1 MNWFLVTDPIRCP
14 DPRLIMEVEHAW
26 GSQDTLWGCQEEL
39 KRWGRAEEEREMDML
54 DATREERE
62 AFDQL
67 VASEFVV
74 DSEHQDTLGWLIP
87 YDHNTGRLIWME
99 ELIAMLF
106 KENPQSSCSHQQQCY

>member
-1 MNWFLVTDPIRCP
+1 
-14 DPRLIMEVEHAW
+14 
-26 GSQDTLWGCQEEL
+26 
-39 KRWGRAEEEREMDML
+39 MDML
-54 DATREERE
+54 EATREERE

-99 ELIAMLF
+99 ELF
-106 KENPQSSCSHQQQCY
+106 KENPHAAINTSVTKSPGYPGVFGKLPG

>member
-1 MNWFLVTDPIRCP
+1 MNWFLVTDPIWCP

-54 DATREERE
+54 EATREERE

-99 ELIAMLF
+99 ELF
-106 KENPQSSCSHQQQCY
+106 KENPHAAINTSVTKSPR